1 MTDHHSGLTAIVPAA
16 GIGSRM
22 GAERPKQYL
31 QLAGMAILEHTLIRL
46 LSHPAI
52 SQVIVA
58 LAPHDRWFD
67 TLPVAQDE
75 RILRVEGGAERAF
88 SVLNALHVAQGE
100 WVLVHDAARPC
111 LTHGDL
117 DRLIATAMACGGAI
131 LGSRVRD
138 TMKRSDATGN
148 ILATVEREELWHAL
162 TPQMFPTGPLKRA
175 LEEGLALG
183 ATITDEASAMER
195 AGFPVRMVEGRADNI
210 KVTRPEDLSLA
221 GLYLQQQDA
230 RRPARPDSPT
240 EELA

>member
-1 MTDHHSGLTAIVPAA
+1 
-16 GIGSRM
+16 
-22 GAERPKQYL
+22 
-31 QLAGMAILEHTLIRL
+31 
-46 LSHPAI
+46 
-52 SQVIVA
+52 
-58 LAPHDRWFD
+58 
-67 TLPVAQDE
+67 
-75 RILRVEGGAERAF
+75 
-88 SVLNALHVAQGE
+88 
-100 WVLVHDAARPC
+100 

-221 GLYLQQQDA
+221 GLYFQQQDA